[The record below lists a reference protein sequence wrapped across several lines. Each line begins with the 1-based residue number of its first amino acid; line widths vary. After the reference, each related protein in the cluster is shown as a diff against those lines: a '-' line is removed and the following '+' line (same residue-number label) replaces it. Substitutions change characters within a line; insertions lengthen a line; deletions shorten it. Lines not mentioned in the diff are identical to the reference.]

1 VKLGSAVIAVLLAGC
16 ASHEAGL
23 ARTALIGASYIDAKT
38 CLGFPTR
45 AETIED
51 GSLLAQW
58 DYIETGDTAALP
70 LSDLA
75 ALPITLPFAI
85 AGTVSI
91 NGSGNCHAIAH
102 VVAGKITSFV
112 YSGAAGVLS
121 GPDARCHAIVRGCPR
136 SLDAG

>member
-1 VKLGSAVIAVLLAGC
+1 MLLAGC

-23 ARTALIGASYIDAKT
+23 ARTALVGASYVAAKT

-51 GSLLAQW
+51 GALLAQW
-58 DYIETGDTAALP
+58 DYSETGDTAALP

-75 ALPITLPFAI
+75 ALPITLPFAL

-102 VVAGKITSFV
+102 IVAGKITSFAF
-112 YSGAAGVLS
+112 SGASGGLS
-121 GPDARCHAIVRGCPR
+121 GPDARCRAIVRACPG
-136 SLDAG
+136 SLGAG